1 MLQDVELVFQ
11 DVELMFQDV
20 EHKIY
25 RDEKTF
31 LSVISIFSIMSRKF
45 FLIIALTFTA
55 SSYAQGPDG
64 VFPIECHFLGVDK
77 YTVLDEASYKISY
90 TLTCVHDTVSG
101 GTIQNNL
108 ILLIGP
114 DYSKFF
120 NIYPP
125 HPELK
130 SGAGYVFT
138 DESRGLGGTEVYK
151 DLKRKRMT
159 VTTRLFEPRAD
170 VFFYQED
177 IPTQTWAL
185 TPESKQVL
193 GYNCQKA
200 TTRYLG
206 RDYEAWY
213 TLDIPISNGPWKLG
227 GLPGM
232 ILEAYD
238 TQRHYVF
245 DCTNIEK
252 LKETEPIVKYD
263 WHYVKKSRKDLQNVL
278 ERYHDDMLAYLTLV
292 LWNRSSSGRVSPKPV
307 PYNPLERE

>member
-1 MLQDVELVFQ
+1 MPLQ
-11 DVELMFQDV
+11 
-20 EHKIY
+20 IY
-25 RDEKTF
+25 TPKKLRMRKLLF
-31 LSVISIFSIMSRKF
+31 L
-45 FLIIALTFTA
+45 LLALPL
-55 SSYAQGPDG
+55 YHHVWAQGPDG

-130 SGAGYVFT
+130 SGADYVFT

-213 TLDIPISNGPWKLG
+213 TLDIPIPNGPWKFG

-238 TQRHYVF
+238 IQRHFVF
-245 DCTNIEK
+245 DCVGIEK
-252 LKETEPIVKYD
+252 LKKPESIVKYD
-263 WHYVKKSRKDLQNVL
+263 WHYVEKSRKDLQKVI
-278 ERYHDDMLAYLTLV
+278 EKFHDDPLAYITGV
-292 LWNRSSSGRVSPKPV
+292 LWGRVSTNRVSSKSK
-307 PYNPLERE
+307 PYNPIELE